1 MIEINS
7 SKSLRL
13 LMIVP
18 AYYGGTGD
26 AVNER
31 QLSLALAGR
40 SKSVYVIAFV
50 GLKQIFTSRRRELK
64 VDMPRN
70 MKVIPIM
77 MPCPPPFFIPL
88 VMITYSFFVALIAV
102 IFKILDIIDAVYVRN
117 SLLAVGPLIFKKQI
131 KNLATAIPGFVG
143 DELSST
149 IKNRTLRSF
158 VKSLCDKVDQ
168 QVIHRT
174 EILLVHGSFFGEKL
188 RQKHGFTNDK
198 CLLSIAPGVDM
209 RKIEKIREQVEPT
222 KELRIGFIGSLVWW
236 QGVDILVEAMRVVQE
251 SHPEAQLYIVGDGP
265 MLKLIKS
272 LTKRCSVN
280 AVLTGTLNH
289 DDALKLLGT
298 FYALVIPSRSASNTE
313 TKIPMKLVEAFAL
326 GIPVLITK
334 HKVVVSLF
342 KNEKDVLYIDNLS
355 PSGVAEKILEIIEK
369 PLLREKLRKNELKLA
384 NNFDYDKIARR
395 LINVIE
401 KTVDKN
407 KNPSKVK
414 NS

>member
-1 MIEINS
+1 
-7 SKSLRL
+7 
-13 LMIVP
+13 MIVP

-31 QLSLALAGR
+31 QLSLALAGH

-50 GLKQIFTSRRRELK
+50 GLKQIFTRQRRELK

-77 MPCPPPFFIPL
+77 MPCPPHFLTPL
-88 VMITYSFFVALIAV
+88 AMITYSFFVALIAV
-102 IFKILDIIDAVYVRN
+102 IFKMLDIIDAVYVRN
-117 SLLAVGPLIFKKQI
+117 SLLAVGPLVFKKQI
-131 KNLATAIPGFVG
+131 KNLATVIPGFVG

-188 RQKHGFTNDK
+188 RQKHRFTNDK
-198 CLLSIAPGVDM
+198 CLLSVAPGVDM
-209 RKIEKIREQVEPT
+209 RKIKKIREQVEPT

-272 LTKRCSVN
+272 LIKRCGVN

-334 HKVVVSLF
+334 HNVVVSLF

-414 NS
+414 NNQVP